1 MHNKNKSWNDI
12 KLILS
17 SFSVAITLGIWGVF
31 ASQEKSGTG
40 VAGEAVVPSQPDPL
54 VSAPPAAMSSSV
66 LLPGQILLFGGTNLQ
81 SAAQLQSQATAQ
93 PTPVIVVRKKHGGKG
108 DGGGGGGGGGGGSV
122 TSSGSSHP

>member
-1 MHNKNKSWNDI
+1 MHNKNKNWNDI

-17 SFSVAITLGIWGVF
+17 SFSVALTLGIWGLF
-31 ASQEKSGTG
+31 ASQEKSGKG
-40 VAGEAVVPSQPDPL
+40 VTGEAVLPPQPDPL
-54 VSAPPAAMSSSV
+54 VSAPPAALSSSV

-93 PTPVIVVRKKHGGKG
+93 PTPVIVVRKKHGGRG
-108 DGGGGGGGGGGGSV
+108 DGGGGGGGGGGSV

>member
-17 SFSVAITLGIWGVF
+17 SFSVAITLGVWGVF

-40 VAGEAVVPSQPDPL
+40 VTGEAALPSQPDPL
-54 VSAPPAAMSSSV
+54 VSAPPAGLSSSM

-81 SAAQLQSQATAQ
+81 SASQLQKQATAQ
-93 PTPVIVVRKKHGGKG
+93 PTPVIVVRKKHGGRG
-108 DGGGGGGGGGGGSV
+108 DGGGGGGGGGGSV

>member
-40 VAGEAVVPSQPDPL
+40 VTGEAALPSQPDPL
-54 VSAPPAAMSSSV
+54 VSAPPSALSSSA

-81 SAAQLQSQATAQ
+81 SASQLQQQATAQ
-93 PTPVIVVRKKHGGKG
+93 PTPAIVVRKKHGGN
-108 DGGGGGGGGGGGSV
+108 GGGGGGSSGSGGGAV
-122 TSSGSSHP
+122 THSGSSHP

>member
-1 MHNKNKSWNDI
+1 MPNKNKNWKDI

-17 SFSVAITLGIWGVF
+17 SFSVAITLGIWSLF

-40 VAGEAVVPSQPDPL
+40 VTGEAVLPPQPDPL
-54 VSAPPAAMSSSV
+54 VSAPPAALSSSV

-81 SAAQLQSQATAQ
+81 SAAQLQLQSQATPQ
-93 PTPVIVVRKKHGGKG
+93 PTPVIVVRKKHGGK
-108 DGGGGGGGGGGGSV
+108 GGGGGGGGGSV